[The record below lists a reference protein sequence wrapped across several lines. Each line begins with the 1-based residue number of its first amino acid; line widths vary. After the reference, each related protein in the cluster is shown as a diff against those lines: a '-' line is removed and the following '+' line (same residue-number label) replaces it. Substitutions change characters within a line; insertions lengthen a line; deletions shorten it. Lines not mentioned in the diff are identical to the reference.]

1 MMTTFDDT
9 AVNMNR
15 FLNLHNSASD
25 WWYIV
30 LLNLILPVN
39 FKSAKVGYTQ
49 VFDINKV
56 VQPFEEPHIYQLTYW
71 LTM

>member
-15 FLNLHNSASD
+15 FLNLHNSASY
-25 WWYIV
+25 WRYIV
-30 LLNLILPVN
+30 LLNFILPVN

-56 VQPFEEPHIYQLTYW
+56 VQSFEEPHIYQLTYW
-71 LTM
+71 LTT